1 MMADQRRDLVSR
13 TMKRLTGKE
22 LDGYEADFNSFTD
35 LPPRIDP
42 IENIKFLSRI
52 SSAYTNS
59 TIWWFGKIWL
69 IYLNKYY
76 QHKLI
81 SELISQSSR
90 DEFLHDFSCSS
101 VNGFNSSTSEH
112 LCDRILKHVAVAAP
126 ELLQLCRILDHFF
139 RYIILDKSDS

>member
-22 LDGYEADFNSFTD
+22 LDGYEADFNAFTD

-59 TIWWFGKIWL
+59 TIWSGRIM
-69 IYLNKYY
+69 YSNK
-76 QHKLI
+76 
-81 SELISQSSR
+81 
-90 DEFLHDFSCSS
+90 
-101 VNGFNSSTSEH
+101 
-112 LCDRILKHVAVAAP
+112 
-126 ELLQLCRILDHFF
+126 
-139 RYIILDKSDS
+139 